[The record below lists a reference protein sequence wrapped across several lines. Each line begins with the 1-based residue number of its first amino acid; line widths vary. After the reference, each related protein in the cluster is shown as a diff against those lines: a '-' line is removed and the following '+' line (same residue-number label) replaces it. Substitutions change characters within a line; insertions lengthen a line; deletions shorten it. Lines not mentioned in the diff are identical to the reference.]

1 MDDCGFDILIIF
13 KFSHT
18 RKSSTKELALFSVTV
33 IPMAKRIRVAVIFGG
48 RSSEHTISCISAGS
62 VLKAIDQTKYEVVPI
77 GITRAGKWVLETADS
92 ARLAITD
99 GVFPEVDPTNAPV
112 LFTPDPSAT
121 QLVVQSEVPA
131 LLAQVDVAFPILH
144 GPWGEDGTIQGL
156 FELAGIAYVGSG
168 VFASAAAMDKAHLK
182 ALMRAANIPVGKYEV
197 LSDSDWQNNRE
208 TSLTRIKELGF
219 PLFVKPCRAGSSVG
233 ISKVK
238 SAADLEQA
246 IELAR
251 QHDPKLI
258 IEASMENTHEIE
270 CGVLGGAKRPKA
282 SVLAEIIVRDG
293 HEFYDFEAKY
303 VDDSV
308 ELCVP
313 AKLDP
318 ALTKRAQAIAC
329 DAFTAIGGEGLARV
343 DMFITGEDIVINEIN
358 TMPGFTP
365 ISMFPRM
372 WAESGMDYPELVDY
386 LISDA
391 LSRGTGLR

>member
-1 MDDCGFDILIIF
+1 
-13 KFSHT
+13 
-18 RKSSTKELALFSVTV
+18 
-33 IPMAKRIRVAVIFGG
+33 
-48 RSSEHTISCISAGS
+48 
-62 VLKAIDQTKYEVVPI
+62 
-77 GITRAGKWVLETADS
+77 
-92 ARLAITD
+92 
-99 GVFPEVDPTNAPV
+99 
-112 LFTPDPSAT
+112 
-121 QLVVQSEVPA
+121 
-131 LLAQVDVAFPILH
+131 VAFPILH

-238 SAADLEQA
+238 SAADLVQA

-270 CGVLGGAKRPKA
+270 CGVLGGAKGPKA
-282 SVLAEIIVRDG
+282 SLLAEIIVRDG